1 MSLARINRASS
12 ALVAPAAATNGSGIM
27 ISRASMA
34 RNVSAR
40 PRLLHDP
47 PEASVRAH
55 RVEPREPQPEP
66 QGRPARLHALEQV
79 DPALLVPERDERQ
92 RHQRPLQRAGVGLV
106 EPLEQSLQTLPR

>member
-1 MSLARINRASS
+1 MSRSEIVPRKRRSLGLSTSGTTEMSLARINRATS

-40 PRLLHDP
+40 PRLLHDLL
-47 PEASVRAH
+47 EASIRPYG
-55 RVEPREPQPEP
+55 VEPREPQPEP

-79 DPALLVPERDERQ
+79 DPPLLVPERDER
-92 RHQRPLQRAGVGLV
+92 
-106 EPLEQSLQTLPR
+106 